1 MVKIIEKLI
10 FGDMMPLNVRLI
22 QFAKKYIAV
31 LFALAISFCLI
42 RTYEYIL
49 IAHKSFI
56 SHAILYEFVGL
67 LYDIWIIS
75 LYGIFLV
82 PIIGLLWLSNQKM
95 AINIFHVLNVILI
108 ITYISLLNVFSERNT
123 PFDHEIYTRS
133 IQESWTTSKQ
143 MMTSS
148 LWVFIPFVLY
158 ISTYFFIFNKWFKG
172 IHIGNNSLK
181 AVSLIILL
189 SLVFMGYSNPNED
202 KFEDEKAYYFTAN
215 KFTYWINDTY
225 QYFKNLDRFNSD
237 KLSPEALR
245 KEIDFYQENQGFA
258 FTSKEY
264 PLLRKNENKDVIGGF
279 FNLTPSA
286 PPNIVI
292 VVVEGLSRDFSGANA
307 YAGSFTPFLD
317 DLSKRSLV
325 WDNFLSTAPGT
336 FAAHPAISGSLPYGK
351 RGFSVINVMPDH
363 LSLIKILRSNGYHSK
378 FLIGFNPDFDNMGGY
393 MRLQG
398 TDMILLDYPAKYKM
412 MGIGAEGWTMGYPDD
427 ALFNRSFEVMDSLK
441 HQPYLNIYHTATTHM
456 PYLFDQ
462 QAAYGKR
469 FDKKMEGIPNSN
481 PIKKTLKETKQV
493 LVTYMFSDDC
503 LKDFFKKYSKRPE
516 YGNTIFFIMGDHHI
530 GSFPSTNGL
539 DDYHVPLIVYSPM
552 LKQPKKFYSINSH
565 NNIGPTITNM
575 VLANYPQWH
584 NVPDEVHW
592 LTDVMDTAQK
602 FRNIHSMPF
611 MEWSRAISDYI
622 YKDYYLSG
630 KQLYKIDSNLGLTKI
645 KNDTLKEHVTK
656 LINNYK
662 LINDYVTTK
671 NKIYPAKK
679 SIATMPK
686 DLILDYKNPAL
697 GTINTNSPDTSLMPE
712 IKVPPA
718 YKYLFVEMSAKI
730 NLLLPGLEDQPAVR
744 FALIDTTK
752 GNRNFVFWTNHNIVQ
767 MSKGDYI
774 EKQWNEVSV
783 TDMMTLD
790 SYKKFKHL
798 VFDLSFYNGKTTY
811 LQMKDLN
818 LKVYGVK

>member
-1 MVKIIEKLI
+1 MVKNIEKLI
-10 FGDMMPLNVRLI
+10 FGDMIPLNVRLI
-22 QFAKKYIAV
+22 QFAKKYLAI

-42 RTYEYIL
+42 RTYEYVL

-56 SHAILYEFVGL
+56 SHAFLYEMIGL
-67 LYDIWIIS
+67 FYDLWIIS
-75 LYGIFLV
+75 LYGIFIAPFISL
-82 PIIGLLWLSNQKM
+82 IWLSNQKI
-95 AINIFHVLNVILI
+95 ALNIFHTLNVVLI
-108 ITYISLLNVFSERNT
+108 ITYISLLIVFSERNT

-148 LWVFIPFVLY
+148 LWVFVPFILI
-158 ISTYFFIFNKWFKG
+158 ISVYFFIFNKWFKSKQ
-172 IHIGNNSLK
+172 IRDITLK
-181 AVSLIILL
+181 VVSLIILL
-189 SLVFMGYSNPNED
+189 SFVFIGYSSPDED
-202 KFEDEKAYYFTAN
+202 NFEDEKAYYFTAN
-215 KFTYWINDTY
+215 KFTYWIKDTY
-225 QYFKNLDRFNSD
+225 QYFKNIDRFNSD

-264 PLLRKNENKDVIGGF
+264 PLLRKNENKDVLGNF
-279 FNLTPSA
+279 FNLNPTT

-292 VVVEGLSRDFSGANA
+292 VVVEGLSRDFSGDNA

-317 DLSKRSLV
+317 GLSKRSLV

-363 LSLIKILRSNGYHSK
+363 LSLIKILRANGYHSK

-398 TDMILLDYPAKYKM
+398 TDMILLNYPSKYKM

-441 HQPYLNIYHTATTHM
+441 HQPYLNIYHTGTTHM

-462 QAAYGKR
+462 QAEYAKK
-469 FDKKMEGIPNSN
+469 FDRKMKGIPNSN
-481 PIKKTLKETKQV
+481 PIKKTLIETKQV

-503 LKDFFKKYSKRPE
+503 LKDFFKQYAKRPE

-575 VLANYPQWH
+575 VLANYPQLN
-584 NVPDEVHW
+584 NVPEEVHW
-592 LTDVMDTAQK
+592 MTDVMDTAQK

-611 MEWSRAISDYI
+611 MEWSREISDYI

-630 KQLYKIDSNLGLTKI
+630 KQIYKIDSKLGLTKI

-656 LINNYK
+656 LINNFK
-662 LINDYVTTK
+662 LINDYITTK
-671 NKIYPAKK
+671 NKIYPANK
-679 SIATMPK
+679 SLATLPK
-686 DLILDYKNPAL
+686 DLILDYKNDATQ
-697 GTINTNSPDTSLMPE
+697 TIHTVGPDTSIMPI
-712 IKVPPA
+712 IKVPKA
-718 YKYLFVEMSAKI
+718 YKYLYVELNAKI
-730 NLLLPGLEDQPAVR
+730 NLMIPGLEDQPAFR

-767 MSKGDYI
+767 LSKGDFI
-774 EKQWNEVSV
+774 EKQWNNVSV

-790 SYKKFKHL
+790 SYKKFKNL
-798 VFDLSFYNGKTTY
+798 IFDLSFYNGKTTY